1 MIFSPSIH
9 ASKNWGPARKACS
22 VRFDARIRR
31 FRELS
36 NHSPGL
42 YYDELLFVPAAMG
55 RHEAFQMPYRR
66 WLGLPIM
73 IFPYIGALKAWIYA
87 PIFRLF
93 GVSALTIR
101 F

>member
-1 MIFSPSIH
+1 MILSPSIH
-9 ASKNWGPARKACS
+9 ASKNWGRRERLAVFGLMLAFVGFAS
-22 VRFDARIRR
+22 YRI
-31 FRELS
+31 
-36 NHSPGL
+36 HSPGL

-55 RHEAFQMPYRR
+55 RHEAFQTPYGS